1 MPPCNFAIVGPGWRT
16 EFFLRAARALPDRF
30 RIDGVVVRDP
40 ARGAAFEAQWGLP
53 TFRSTEALLRL
64 TRPRFAVV
72 SVPQPAAPGVIAELA
87 AAGMPVLSETPPAPD
102 LEGLLR
108 LAELVRGGARLQVAE
123 QYFLQPTH
131 AARLALIAAGR
142 IGTPS
147 HAHVSVAHG
156 YHGTSLIRKYLG
168 LGFEN
173 AAIRAQG
180 FASPIV
186 ASPTR
191 AGPPDEFRIA
201 RSEQTIATLDFGE
214 RLAVFDFTGD
224 QYHSWIRGP
233 RVMVRGERGEIRDDE
248 LRYLEDH
255 RTPVTLRLLRQD
267 AGQYA
272 DIQGH
277 HHLGILAGADRVYR
291 NPFPGAR
298 LNDDEIA
305 VAACLEGMATY
316 VETGADIYSF
326 AEAAQDQYLA
336 LSIAAARASGEVVR
350 TTTQPWAPQP

>member
-16 EFFLRAARALPDRF
+16 EFFLRVARALPERF

-53 TFRSTEALLRL
+53 TFRTTEALLRL

-87 AAGMPVLSETPPAPD
+87 AAGLPVLSETPPAPD
-102 LEGLLR
+102 LDGLLR
-108 LAELVRGGARLQVAE
+108 LNELVRGGARIQVAE

-147 HAHVSVAHG
+147 HAQIAVAHG
-156 YHGTSLIRKYLG
+156 YHGTSLIRRHLG

-173 AAIRAQG
+173 ATIRAQG
-180 FASPIV
+180 FSSPIV
-186 ASPTR
+186 AGPTR
-191 AGPPDEFRIA
+191 AGPPAEERIA
-201 RSEQTIATLDFGE
+201 QSEQTIATLDFGG
-214 RLAVFDFTGD
+214 RSALFDFTSD
-224 QYHSWIRGP
+224 QYHHWIRSP
-233 RVMVRGERGEIRDDE
+233 RVLVRGERGEIKDDE
-248 LRYLEDH
+248 LRFLQDH
-255 RTPVTLRLLRQD
+255 RTPMTLRLLRQD

-277 HHLGILAGADRVYR
+277 HLVGILAGAEWVYR
-291 NPFPGAR
+291 NPFAGAR

-305 VAACLEGMATY
+305 IGACLAGMARY
-316 VETGADIYSF
+316 VETGEDIYSF

-336 LSIAAARASGEVVR
+336 LSIAAAKASGEAVR
-350 TTTQPWAPQP
+350 TETQPWAS